1 MTTAAGPAFGAG
13 TQHRA
18 RLMARVA
25 GGLLLAMAGLFGLA
39 HHMTAHGG
47 GGAGWGYVLAFAE
60 AAMVGGLADWFAVT
74 ALFRHPL
81 GLPIPHTAIIPANKD
96 RIADAMANFLRT
108 HFLTPQVVVR
118 RLRPINLAALVGGFL
133 TDPAR
138 LRGASRGARPG
149 GRGALADIVP
159 IFATPEIGRLT
170 REAAAMQLARLDVAG
185 LAGQVLSAAIADE
198 RHGPMLEAALRW
210 TGSALEANEA
220 LLRQIIHQRAG
231 SVLRWTGLDEQ
242 LASAILDG
250 LYRLLAECVVNPDH
264 PMRRK
269 LEASL
274 VDLAE
279 RLQTDAVLRAKV
291 AHAQAQVL
299 AHPAVAAWLDALWER
314 ARAALLRAARGE
326 GGEVSGRISAAL
338 AAWGRTL
345 IDEPAAQQAANRH
358 ARRLLAGLA
367 VRHGG
372 AIVMLVSATIR
383 RWDAATV
390 AGRIEGAVGRD
401 LQFIRINGTLVGGL
415 VGVILHGL
423 AGLW

>member
-1 MTTAAGPAFGAG
+1 MTAVSGDGAKH
-13 TQHRA
+13 QRA

-25 GGLLLAMAGLFGLA
+25 GGLLVVMAGVFVLA
-39 HHMTAHGG
+39 HHMAAGG
-47 GGAGWGYVLAFAE
+47 GGPGSQRLWGYVLAFAE

-74 ALFRHPL
+74 ALFRRPL

-108 HFLTPQVVVR
+108 HFLTPQVVAR

-133 TDPAR
+133 ADPAR
-138 LRGASRGARPG
+138 LQAALRG
-149 GRGALADIVP
+149 GRGALAEIVP
-159 IFATPEIGRLT
+159 LFATPEIGRLT
-170 REAAAMQLARLDVAG
+170 REALTGQLARLDVAG
-185 LAGQVLSAAIADE
+185 LAGQVLDAAIANE
-198 RHGPMLEAALRW
+198 RHGPMLDAALRW
-210 TGSALEANEA
+210 AGTTLEANEA
-220 LLRQIIHQRAG
+220 LLRDIIHQRAG

-250 LYRLLAECVVNPDH
+250 LYRLLAECIVDPEH

-269 LEASL
+269 LEAGL
-274 VDLAE
+274 VDLAA
-279 RLQTDAVLRAKV
+279 RLQTDPALRAKI

-299 AHPAVAAWLDALWER
+299 PHPAVAAWLESLWER
-314 ARAALLRAARGE
+314 ARLALLRMIRGE
-326 GGEVSGRISAAL
+326 GGALSGQMGAAM

-345 IDEPAAQQAANRH
+345 IENPAAQQAANRH
-358 ARRLLAGLA
+358 TRRLLTGLA

-383 RWDAATV
+383 RWDGATV
-390 AGRIEGAVGRD
+390 AARIEGAVGRD

-415 VGVILHGL
+415 VGVVLHSL